1 MAYDTLSTINPFG
14 NTPGFN
20 QNNTLK
26 IPSNQEPK
34 VNMNV
39 LLPYKYETLS
49 NAVATGNYT
58 GNPTQRYLTEFG
70 FQNLNNQNS
79 FVNNYLKPGLGILQ
93 GLGTLGSLWLGFK
106 QYDVAKDQLGLA
118 KEQWAKTKE
127 ELDRIKSVRQR
138 ITDSYMNS

>member
-1 MAYDTLSTINPFG
+1 VLPN
-14 NTPGFN
+14 GFI

-79 FVNNYLKPGLGILQ
+79 FVNNYIKPGLGILQ